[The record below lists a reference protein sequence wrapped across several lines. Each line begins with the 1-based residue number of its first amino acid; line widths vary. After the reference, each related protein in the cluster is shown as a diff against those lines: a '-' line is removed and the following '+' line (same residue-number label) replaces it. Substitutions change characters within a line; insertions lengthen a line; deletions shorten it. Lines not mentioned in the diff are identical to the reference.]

1 MLGHSINASLPCPCS
16 SCTVYEMLSDLTDCH
31 RATCCRR
38 FLQADSCDRA
48 RRTSATVVVTTLFMC
63 GLIVGCNRPDYEL
76 APVSGVVTLDGQP
89 LAEALVITQPIAKA
103 GSINPGPGS
112 FGKTNEQ
119 GQFSLELVYPATPG
133 AIVGEHRVRINKV
146 TTVYQRGRED
156 APVSVRNPLPRSA
169 TDGSID
175 LNVPPE
181 GTDQVQFDLRSK

>member
-1 MLGHSINASLPCPCS
+1 
-16 SCTVYEMLSDLTDCH
+16 
-31 RATCCRR
+31 
-38 FLQADSCDRA
+38 
-48 RRTSATVVVTTLFMC
+48 MC